1 MHKIITSFTKAQQLN
16 EVLWNWMIAIFL
28 GNYRVFPSKLDT
40 RQALLLLEKEIIKV
54 AKSALTAFRINS
66 LKVANSRKI
75 SRMSYSKTL
84 NKISVCLSIFTIR
97 QAGGRL
103 FRYLNN
109 FDS

>member
-40 RQALLLLEKEIIKV
+40 MQALILLEKEIIKV

-75 SRMSYSKTL
+75 SWGLSYLKTL
-84 NKISVCLSIFTIR
+84 NEISVYFSIFTTSWGTVIS
-97 QAGGRL
+97 
-103 FRYLNN
+103 LNS
-109 FDS
+109 FDA